1 MKNIR
6 KDFPILEKKINGHPL
21 VYFDN
26 AATSQKP
33 KQVIEAVSNFYKIG
47 NANIH
52 RGIHTLSEIATADFE
67 KAREKTAKFI
77 GANNK
82 DEIIF
87 TRNATESVNLV
98 AHSWGRANIKKSDE
112 ILLTQMEHH
121 ANIVPWQI
129 LANEVGAIIKYIPI
143 TKTGE
148 LDLKILP
155 KLLNKKTKLIGL
167 VHASNVLG
175 TINSVEKIA
184 RMAKKIGAA
193 VLIDGAQ
200 SVPNMPVDVKKLGC
214 DFFVFSSHKM
224 MGPSGVG
231 VLWAKRELLE
241 KMPPFLGGGEMIK
254 EVSFEKDPIYQD
266 SPSKFEAGTPNIE
279 GVVGV
284 GAAIDYLNKIGM
296 ARIRKYEQELT
307 AYALKKLSAI
317 KDIRI
322 YGPKT
327 AQKRVGVICFNLG
340 KIHAHDLASLLDE
353 KGIAI
358 RSGHHCAMP
367 LMKVLGIPACARI
380 SFSAYNTKEEIDYFI
395 KVLEKIYVRFV

>member
-6 KDFPILEKKINGHPL
+6 KDFPILNQKVNGKPL

-26 AATSQKP
+26 AATAQKP
-33 KQVIEAVSNFYKIG
+33 KQVIEAISNFYKTS

-52 RGIHTLSEIATADFE
+52 RGIHALSEKATADFE

-77 GANNK
+77 GANNNS
-82 DEIIF
+82 EIIF
-87 TRNATESVNLV
+87 TCNATESINLV
-98 AHSWGRANIKKSDE
+98 AYSWGRQNIRKGDE

-129 LANEVGAIIKYIPI
+129 LAKEVGAIIKYIPI

-148 LDLKILP
+148 LDLKSLP
-155 KLLNKKTKLIGL
+155 KLLGKKTKLVGV

-175 TINSVEKIA
+175 TINPVEKIA
-184 RMAKKIGAA
+184 RMAKKVCAA

-200 SVPNMPVDVKKLGC
+200 SSPNMPVDVKKLGC

-224 MGPSGVG
+224 MGPSGIG
-231 VLWAKRELLE
+231 VLWARKELLE

-254 EVSFEKDPIYQD
+254 RVNFDKAPEFNEVPQ
-266 SPSKFEAGTPNIE
+266 KFEAGTPNIE
-279 GVVGV
+279 GVIGL

-296 ARIRKYEQELT
+296 ARIRKHEQELT
-307 AYALKKLSAI
+307 AYALKKLSALNGV
-317 KDIRI
+317 KI

-353 KGIAI
+353 EGIAI

-367 LMKVLGIPACARI
+367 LMSVLGIPACARI
-380 SFSAYNTKEEIDYFI
+380 SFGIYNTREEIDYFI
-395 KVLEKIYVRFV
+395 KALEKIYVRFV